1 MQCHQRYLLESSEYA
16 HCMSCRKVWNREIL
30 VNEFTNV
37 FVNKAY
43 KEHREKVLFERERS
57 LMPETQRYVEV
68 ELKCRS
74 HQNMINKLVEQ
85 RNLLHQR
92 NVVLHSQPLE
102 TMGYETYIDS
112 RIEKQRRL
120 FEIGK
125 QDAVLRVEIEFHNTV
140 MHLYRTNGITN
151 ERRVFVRACPVN
163 GCKGFLSTAWKCG
176 LCEAKV
182 CSKCHEVK
190 VGDDDAHMCDPGSV
204 ASAELIS
211 RDSRPCPKC
220 ASMIFKIEGCDQ
232 MYCTQCQTAF
242 SWRTGRVETGVIHN
256 PHYYDY
262 MRRLNGG
269 VAPRNPGDV
278 PCGGLPGHSLYTG
291 TTLQTAYPQEQIR
304 ILYNIHQNIAHIQHA
319 DMFRFRPTPED
330 EARKLRVKYM
340 MNDISELDFKRKLQ
354 QREKHDT
361 KQREI
366 REVVTLYTTIATD
379 IMQRI
384 AQSPRT
390 NLFSEFLDLR
400 EYVKGLFEKVGT
412 RWKCVVPMFE
422 HGGYRLLI

>member
-1 MQCHQRYLLESSEYA
+1 
-16 HCMSCRKVWNREIL
+16 MSCRKVWNREIL

-57 LMPETQRYVEV
+57 LMPETQPYVEI
-68 ELKCRS
+68 EIKCRK
-74 HQNMINKLVEQ
+74 HAEEINRLSRLRMETH
-85 RNLLHQR
+85 RNSSEISRLDLGY
-92 NVVLHSQPLE
+92 
-102 TMGYETYIDS
+102 MGKENYVDA
-112 RIEKQRRL
+112 RIEKARRMSE
-120 FEIGK
+120 FSK
-125 QDAVLRVEIEFHNTV
+125 QEAIMRVESDFHNSAI
-140 MHLYRTNGITN
+140 HLYRTSGITN
-151 ERRVFVRACPVN
+151 ERRVFVRACPAE

-176 LCEAKV
+176 VCEAKV

-190 VGDDDAHMCDPGSV
+190 TGGDDEHMCDPNSV

-242 SWRTGRVETGVIHN
+242 SWRTGRVESGVIHN

-262 MRRLNGG
+262 MRRTQG
-269 VAPRNPGDV
+269 AIPRNPGDV
-278 PCGGLPGHSLYTG
+278 QCGGLPGHSIFTG
-291 TTLQTAYPQEQIR
+291 TTLQRAYTREQIQA
-304 ILYNIHQNIAHIQHA
+304 LYGIHQNIAHVQHA
-319 DMFRFRPTPED
+319 DMFRFRPIPED

-340 MNDISELDFKRKLQ
+340 MDDISELDFKRKLQ
-354 QREKHDT
+354 QREKHNT

-366 REVVTLYTTIATD
+366 QEVVNLYTTIATD

-384 AQSPRT
+384 AQNPTT
-390 NLFSEFLDLR
+390 NLFDEFIDL
-400 EYVKGLFEKVGT
+400 EQYVGDLLQKVGQ
-412 RWKCVVPMFE
+412 RWKCVVPRFDL
-422 HGGYRLLI
+422 HGHRLIL